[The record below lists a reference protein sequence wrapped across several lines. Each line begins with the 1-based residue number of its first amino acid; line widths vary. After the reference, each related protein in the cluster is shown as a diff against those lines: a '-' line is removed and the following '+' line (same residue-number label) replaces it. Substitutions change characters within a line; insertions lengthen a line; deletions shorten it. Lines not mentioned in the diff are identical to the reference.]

1 MVLLEALAPLR
12 WRRTQGNAATA
23 AGLPP
28 TGTAWAVGRP
38 GGREDRR
45 TGGLEDEPPGGGPLG
60 LCVWRGLPLGSASG
74 SPAALGGTQPGRK
87 IRATVPSQVWGRAR
101 VPGAG
106 GCRAGRDAHP
116 ARGVSFV
123 PVPLASPASSSSL
136 GEGGRLPIC
145 RRPGAYKQQSGPQ
158 AQAQGLPALGGGSAG
173 PGVWPGSP
181 KAPGPPRPCRS
192 CRAGNHGNSDL
203 CPGSPREQHGAGP
216 GGTAVR
222 VQTRHPNAKRLLMS
236 QRGSLKLRPSPPSAS
251 FV

>member
-1 MVLLEALAPLR
+1 MLHEASAPLR

-28 TGTAWAVGRP
+28 TGTAWADGRP
-38 GGREDRR
+38 GGRED
-45 TGGLEDEPPGGGPLG
+45 EPPAGGPLG
-60 LCVWRGLPLGSASG
+60 PCARRGLPLSSASG
-74 SPAALGGTQPGRK
+74 SPAALGGAQPGRQ

-106 GCRAGRDAHP
+106 GRGAGRDARP
-116 ARGVSFV
+116 ARSVSFV
-123 PVPLASPASSSSL
+123 PMPPASPASSSSL

-145 RRPGAYKQQSGPQ
+145 RRPGACKRQSGPQ

-203 CPGSPREQHGAGP
+203 CPGSPRGQHGAGP
-216 GGTAVR
+216 GGTAAR
-222 VQTRHPNAKRLLMS
+222 VQACRPNAKRLLMS